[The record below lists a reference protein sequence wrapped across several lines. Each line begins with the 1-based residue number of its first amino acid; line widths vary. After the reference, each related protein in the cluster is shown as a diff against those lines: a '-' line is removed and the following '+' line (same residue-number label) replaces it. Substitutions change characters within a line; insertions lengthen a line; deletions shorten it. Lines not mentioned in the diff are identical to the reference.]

1 MIAFLRKAAILV
13 ARVVTVGRY
22 EPRRPASRDVEFD
35 LPHIQGVSIGK
46 GNRDD
51 DAARRT

>member
-22 EPRRPASRDVEFD
+22 EPRAPKDGKPVDFKVPSVQEVER
-35 LPHIQGVSIGK
+35 K
-46 GNRDD
+46 
-51 DAARRT
+51 